1 MTGKDETENRKCV
14 DFCRPFPVVP
24 WPCIA
29 DAAAAAAAACCCCLC
44 FGIVLC
50 SSSTSILSSPLP
62 SPTPTHI
69 PYPPF
74 HPMVLA
80 ELGSKIAGA
89 LRSLA
94 TKTVID
100 QESLDALIKEITTA
114 LLKSD
119 VNVKVVAQ
127 LKKNIKAKVDLEELG
142 SGVNKRRVI
151 QKAIFD
157 ELCAM
162 LDPGAGTTH
171 NGIAV
176 LKAIHHPHPPP
187 NALPRGE
194 AICAQERPRKC
205 GYVRGPAGQ
214 RQDNNVHKVTTPKLQ
229 PNSGI
234 KFTTNIH
241 S

>member
-1 MTGKDETENRKCV
+1 
-14 DFCRPFPVVP
+14 
-24 WPCIA
+24 
-29 DAAAAAAAACCCCLC
+29 
-44 FGIVLC
+44 
-50 SSSTSILSSPLP
+50 
-62 SPTPTHI
+62 
-69 PYPPF
+69 
-74 HPMVLA
+74 MVLA

-162 LDPGAGTTH
+162 LDPGVKPFVPKKGRANVVMFVGLQGSGKTTTCTKYAWH
-171 NGIAV
+171 YQR
-176 LKAIHHPHPPP
+176 KSWKT
-187 NALPRGE
+187 ALV
-194 AICAQERPRKC
+194 CADSFRLNQ
-205 GYVRGPAGQ
+205 YQ
-214 RQDNNVHKVTTPKLQ
+214 NPK
-229 PNSGI
+229 P
-234 KFTTNIH
+234 
-241 S
+241 